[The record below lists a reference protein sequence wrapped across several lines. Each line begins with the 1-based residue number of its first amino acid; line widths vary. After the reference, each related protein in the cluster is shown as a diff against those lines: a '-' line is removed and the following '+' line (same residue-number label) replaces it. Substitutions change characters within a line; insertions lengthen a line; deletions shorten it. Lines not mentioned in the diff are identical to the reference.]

1 VIKEIPKDKQLIL
14 FDGVC
19 NLCNNSVLFVIKHDK
34 KNKFL
39 FAPLQ
44 GEIGKA
50 VLNRFDIN
58 TSETDSIL
66 LYNPISDTIKYKSS
80 AALYIAKHLDFP
92 IQFTVVFFIV
102 PTFIRDWVY
111 NFIAKNRYKWFGKK
125 DVCMIPTPELQAK
138 FIK

>member
-19 NLCNNSVLFVIKHDK
+19 NLCNSSVLFVIKYDK
-34 KNKFL
+34 KNIFL

-44 GEIGKA
+44 SKIGKA
-50 VLNRFDIN
+50 VLNKFNID

-80 AALYIAKHLDFP
+80 AALHIAKHLDFP
-92 IQFTVVFFIV
+92 IKLTVVFFIV